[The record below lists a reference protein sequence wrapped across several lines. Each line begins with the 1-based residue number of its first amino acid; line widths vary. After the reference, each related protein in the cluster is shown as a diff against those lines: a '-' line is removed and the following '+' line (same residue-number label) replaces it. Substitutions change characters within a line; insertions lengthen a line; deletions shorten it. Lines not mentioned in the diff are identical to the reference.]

1 MFRKKGLE
9 KSLAV
14 FVLAIGLILFYSW
27 NFAANIFYI
36 GIALILL
43 GIFSVFVLS
52 DLLVTW
58 AMILGVVIATLILLF
73 DVTYLPDNQV
83 LFLLYVFPVSAWL
96 TSRVNEE
103 MVQKVN
109 QKQAPAFQALLVHWA
124 HNHHFYQ
131 IHSREYKRMLKRIL
145 RLLNWDFQNVETVYY
160 VSNGN
165 FLVLVEDLDQEVKEY
180 FQEKVRDDLTM
191 MHFENKKTD
200 QKIQFQSGSL
210 KLNAQNIDKFHNFDD
225 ALSNLERQL
234 ETDIIVEY

>member
-83 LFLLYVFPVSAWL
+83 LFLLYIFPVSAWL
-96 TSRVNEE
+96 TSRVNFYLHQRLGL
-103 MVQKVN
+103 VQ
-109 QKQAPAFQALLVHWA
+109 
-124 HNHHFYQ
+124 
-131 IHSREYKRMLKRIL
+131 
-145 RLLNWDFQNVETVYY
+145 
-160 VSNGN
+160 
-165 FLVLVEDLDQEVKEY
+165 
-180 FQEKVRDDLTM
+180 DDT
-191 MHFENKKTD
+191 
-200 QKIQFQSGSL
+200 
-210 KLNAQNIDKFHNFDD
+210 
-225 ALSNLERQL
+225 
-234 ETDIIVEY
+234 

>member
-36 GIALILL
+36 GIALISL

-83 LFLLYVFPVSAWL
+83 LFLL
-96 TSRVNEE
+96 
-103 MVQKVN
+103 
-109 QKQAPAFQALLVHWA
+109 
-124 HNHHFYQ
+124 
-131 IHSREYKRMLKRIL
+131 
-145 RLLNWDFQNVETVYY
+145 
-160 VSNGN
+160 
-165 FLVLVEDLDQEVKEY
+165 
-180 FQEKVRDDLTM
+180 
-191 MHFENKKTD
+191 
-200 QKIQFQSGSL
+200 
-210 KLNAQNIDKFHNFDD
+210 
-225 ALSNLERQL
+225 
-234 ETDIIVEY
+234 

>member
-83 LFLLYVFPVSAWL
+83 LFLL
-96 TSRVNEE
+96 
-103 MVQKVN
+103 
-109 QKQAPAFQALLVHWA
+109 
-124 HNHHFYQ
+124 
-131 IHSREYKRMLKRIL
+131 
-145 RLLNWDFQNVETVYY
+145 
-160 VSNGN
+160 
-165 FLVLVEDLDQEVKEY
+165 
-180 FQEKVRDDLTM
+180 
-191 MHFENKKTD
+191 
-200 QKIQFQSGSL
+200 
-210 KLNAQNIDKFHNFDD
+210 
-225 ALSNLERQL
+225 
-234 ETDIIVEY
+234 

>member
-83 LFLLYVFPVSAWL
+83 LFLFYVFFVSAWL
-96 TSRVNEE
+96 TS
-103 MVQKVN
+103 
-109 QKQAPAFQALLVHWA
+109 
-124 HNHHFYQ
+124 
-131 IHSREYKRMLKRIL
+131 
-145 RLLNWDFQNVETVYY
+145 
-160 VSNGN
+160 
-165 FLVLVEDLDQEVKEY
+165 
-180 FQEKVRDDLTM
+180 
-191 MHFENKKTD
+191 
-200 QKIQFQSGSL
+200 
-210 KLNAQNIDKFHNFDD
+210 
-225 ALSNLERQL
+225 
-234 ETDIIVEY
+234 

>member
-96 TSRVNEE
+96 TSRVNFYLHQRLGLVQDDSEDAAEAYEE

-109 QKQAPAFQALLVHWA
+109 QKQAPGLVGP
-124 HNHHFYQ
+124 
-131 IHSREYKRMLKRIL
+131 LG
-145 RLLNWDFQNVETVYY
+145 T
-160 VSNGN
+160 
-165 FLVLVEDLDQEVKEY
+165 
-180 FQEKVRDDLTM
+180 
-191 MHFENKKTD
+191 
-200 QKIQFQSGSL
+200 QSS
-210 KLNAQNIDKFHNFDD
+210 F
-225 ALSNLERQL
+225 LSNSLSGVQADAQENF
-234 ETDIIVEY
+234 TTA